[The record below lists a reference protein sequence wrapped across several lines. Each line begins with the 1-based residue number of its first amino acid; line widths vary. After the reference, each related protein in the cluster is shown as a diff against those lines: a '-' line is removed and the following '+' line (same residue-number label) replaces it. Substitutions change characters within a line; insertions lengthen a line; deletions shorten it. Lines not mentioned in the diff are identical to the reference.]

1 MVVQVKQS
9 NEFAV
14 KVDKLASV
22 FGGQGVP
29 GTDDNTNNQ
38 DGFFGQGNTSNTKMK
53 ILFENYFV
61 LQAVI
66 QCLIELK
73 K

>member
-1 MVVQVKQS
+1 MKQS

-14 KVDKLASV
+14 KVDKLASI
-22 FGGQGVP
+22 FGGHGVP

-38 DGFFGQGNTSNTKMK
+38 DGFFGHGNTSNTKMK
-53 ILFENYFV
+53 IIFVNYFV
-61 LQAVI
+61 LQAAI
-66 QCLIELK
+66 EWLIELK

>member
-1 MVVQVKQS
+1 MVDQAKQS

-14 KVDKLASV
+14 KVDKSASV
-22 FGGQGVP
+22 FGGHGVP
-29 GTDDNTNNQ
+29 DSDDNTNNQ

-53 ILFENYFV
+53 IVFGNYFV
-61 LQAVI
+61 LQAAI
-66 QCLIELK
+66 QCLIEIK